1 MRLAQTPTFGPS
13 MLLGPFNPTGKMYKD
28 RDFAPWLTAGV
39 DGWHVRPRGW
49 VGFYIVVLVTS
60 SKFH

>member
-39 DGWHVRPRGW
+39 DEW
-49 VGFYIVVLVTS
+49 
-60 SKFH
+60 